1 MHYMFSS
8 MTTDDVAGTPETSRK
23 SEERSSSKW
32 SAGVSSTVWVFAF
45 LILRIFAVSGY
56 SWETAFLVSTT
67 ISLNDGLAIL
77 FGSLMAGHLLVAIL
91 LVFVLP
97 LLVAAL
103 LWGPRDKRLV
113 MVLSSTVSLVVLVTI
128 TASFQSWWLPAAA
141 AVVLFSFLPIRR
153 LPPERPLRK
162 VWGAIVVRASAV
174 AGAAVLVIAAFL
186 QTPWVP
192 HEQIE
197 TTDGTISGYVMS
209 VDSGYLNVLT
219 DDHQFLILLS
229 GDVIS
234 RT

>member
-1 MHYMFSS
+1 
-8 MTTDDVAGTPETSRK
+8 MTADAATENTDTSAQ
-23 SEERSSSKW
+23 SKDASRLGW

-77 FGSLMAGHLLVAIL
+77 FGSLMADHLLVAIL
-91 LVFVLP
+91 LMFVLP
-97 LLVAAL
+97 LLIAAL
-103 LWGPRDKRLV
+103 LWGPSGRRLV
-113 MVLSSTVSLVVLVTI
+113 MSLAAVMSLVILVTI
-128 TASFQSWWLPAAA
+128 TASFRTWWLPMAAA
-141 AVVLFSFLPIRR
+141 AVLFSFLMIRR
-153 LPPERPLRK
+153 LPREHPLRQ
-162 VWGAIVVRASAV
+162 VWGALLVRASAV
-174 AGAAVLVIAAFL
+174 AGAAVLVVAAFL

-197 TTDGTISGYVMS
+197 TTDETISGHVLS

-219 DDHQFLILLS
+219 DDHEFLILIS

-234 RT
+234 RK